1 MLVAPSTAALPEVH
15 VPVTT
20 SPFPSTLSRPV
31 TTPRVMDPNRA
42 RGPNRARLLVGP
54 NRRGFRAASN
64 DQDVIIVLLSTIVY
78 STESNKRHGANKG
91 SVAVLES

>member
-20 SPFPSTLSRPV
+20 SSFPSTLSPV
-31 TTPRVMDPNRA
+31 TTPRVMGPNRA
-42 RGPNRARLLVGP
+42 RGPNRASLLVGP

-64 DQDVIIVLLSTIVY
+64 NQDVIIVLLSTLVY
-78 STESNKRHGANKG
+78 STDSNKRHGANKG